1 MKNINKNLFV
11 ANLSNKQPTK
21 DITLDDIK
29 FKIKKITSKKEKIV
43 KLSNDLIFSKKS
55 IPIIAGP
62 NGVES
67 RELIFKVA
75 KFLKKQGIKIL
86 RGHAY
91 KPLTFP
97 YRSKNYKESMS
108 QGMDWLDEVKRHTG
122 MKIVTEVTEIRYLDK
137 ICSTADIL
145 QIGSRNMQN
154 LELLRECALTN
165 KTIILKRHFGA
176 SLRDML
182 GAAEHILDEGNENLI
197 LCERG
202 VSSPHTYKDTSR
214 FMLDVQAIVA
224 LKELIKYPVIS
235 DPSHASF
242 WAPWVSPL
250 ALASVAAGC
259 DGLIIEMHPNP
270 KKSAVDPLQ
279 PLDFKEFANL
289 KKKLKK
295 IASIFGKK
303 II

>member
-1 MKNINKNLFV
+1 MKIFV
-11 ANLSNKQPTK
+11 KNLSNKQPTK
-21 DITLDDIK
+21 DITDDDIK
-29 FKIKKITSKKEKIV
+29 YKIKKITSKKKVKVIVGGEIEFSEKTLPV
-43 KLSNDLIFSKKS
+43 
-55 IPIIAGP
+55 IAGP

-67 RELIFKVA
+67 RKMIFNVA
-75 KFLKKQGIKIL
+75 MFLKKQGIKIL

-97 YRSKNYKESMS
+97 YRSKTYKESMS

-122 MKIVTEVTEIRYLDK
+122 MKIVTEVTEIKYLDK
-137 ICSTADIL
+137 INYTADIL

-154 LELLRECALTN
+154 LELLKECALT
-165 KTIILKRHFGA
+165 KKPIILKRHFGA

-182 GAAEHILDEGNENLI
+182 GAAEHILVENNNKLI

-202 VSSPHTYKDTSR
+202 VSTPHTHRDTSR

-224 LKELIKYPVIS
+224 LKELVKYPVIS

-242 WAPWVSPL
+242 WAPWVAPL
-250 ALASVAAGC
+250 TLASIAAGC

-270 KKSAVDPLQ
+270 KKSMVDPLQ
-279 PLDFKEFANL
+279 PLNFTQFKDLNN
-289 KKKLKK
+289 KIKKLKK
-295 IASIFGKK
+295 FFNKK
-303 II
+303 

>member
-1 MKNINKNLFV
+1 MSSIKNKLYV
-11 ANLSNKQPTK
+11 QNLSNKQPTK
-21 DITLDDIK
+21 DITFDDIRY
-29 FKIKKITSKKEKIV
+29 KIKKITSKKEKV
-43 KLSNDLIFSKKS
+43 VRVSKDVFFSKKN
-55 IPIIAGP
+55 IPLIAGP

-75 KFLKKQGIKIL
+75 KFLKSQGVKIL

-97 YRSKNYKESMS
+97 YRSKTYKESMS
-108 QGMDWLDEVKRHTG
+108 QGMEWLDEVKRYTG
-122 MKIVTEVTEIRYLDK
+122 MKIVTEVTEIKYLDK

-182 GAAEHILDEGNENLI
+182 GAAEHILLEGNSKLI

-202 VSSPHTYKDTSR
+202 ISAPHTHRETSR
-214 FMLDVQAIVA
+214 FSLDLQVIPAA
-224 LKELIKYPVIS
+224 KELTHLPVVT
-235 DPSHASF
+235 DPSHATF
-242 WAPWVSPL
+242 WNPWVKSMS
-250 ALASVAAGC
+250 LASVASGA
-259 DGLIIEMHPNP
+259 DGVMLEVHPDP
-270 KKSAVDPLQ
+270 KNAAVDPLQ
-279 PLDFKEFANL
+279 PLNFKDFKQ
-289 KKKLKK
+289 
-295 IASIFGKK
+295 
-303 II
+303 

>member
-1 MKNINKNLFV
+1 MKIFV
-11 ANLSNKQPTK
+11 KNLSNKQPTK
-21 DITLDDIK
+21 DITDDDIK
-29 FKIKKITSKKEKIV
+29 YKIKKIKSKKKVKVIVGGEIEFSEKT
-43 KLSNDLIFSKKS
+43 L
-55 IPIIAGP
+55 PIIAGP

-67 RELIFKVA
+67 RKMIFNVA
-75 KFLKKQGIKIL
+75 MFLKKQGIKIL

-97 YRSKNYKESMS
+97 YRSKTYKESMS

-122 MKIVTEVTEIRYLDK
+122 MKIVTEVTEIKYLEK
-137 ICSTADIL
+137 INYTADIL

-154 LELLRECALTN
+154 LELLKECALTN
-165 KTIILKRHFGA
+165 KPIILKRHFGA

-182 GAAEHILDEGNENLI
+182 GAAEHILVENNNKLI

-202 VSSPHTYKDTSR
+202 VSTPHTHRDTSR

-224 LKELIKYPVIS
+224 LKELVKYPVIS

-242 WAPWVSPL
+242 WAPWVAPL
-250 ALASVAAGC
+250 TLASIAAGC

-270 KKSAVDPLQ
+270 KKSMVDPLQ
-279 PLDFKEFANL
+279 PLNFSQFKDLNH
-289 KKKLKK
+289 KIKKLKK
-295 IASIFGKK
+295 FFNK
-303 II
+303 I

>member
-1 MKNINKNLFV
+1 MKFFV
-11 ANLSNKQPTK
+11 KNLSNKQPTK
-21 DITLDDIK
+21 DITDDDIK
-29 FKIKKITSKKEKIV
+29 YKIKKITSKKKVKVIVGGEIEFSEKT
-43 KLSNDLIFSKKS
+43 L
-55 IPIIAGP
+55 PIIAGP

-67 RELIFKVA
+67 RKMIFNVA

-97 YRSKNYKESMS
+97 YRSKTYKESMS

-122 MKIVTEVTEIRYLDK
+122 MKIVTEVTEIKYLEK
-137 ICSTADIL
+137 INYTADIL

-154 LELLRECALTN
+154 LELLKECALTN
-165 KTIILKRHFGA
+165 KPIILKRHFGA

-182 GAAEHILDEGNENLI
+182 GAAEHILVENNNKLI

-202 VSSPHTYKDTSR
+202 VSTPHTHRDTSR

-224 LKELIKYPVIS
+224 LKELVKYPVIS

-242 WAPWVSPL
+242 WAPWVAPL
-250 ALASVAAGC
+250 TLASIAAGC
-259 DGLIIEMHPNP
+259 DG
-270 KKSAVDPLQ
+270 
-279 PLDFKEFANL
+279 
-289 KKKLKK
+289 
-295 IASIFGKK
+295 
-303 II
+303 

>member
-1 MKNINKNLFV
+1 MKKIFV
-11 ANLSNKQPTK
+11 KKLSNKQPTK
-21 DITLDDIK
+21 DITPDDIK
-29 FKIKKITSKKEKIV
+29 YKIKKVTSKKKVVVSIGGNLEFSEKT
-43 KLSNDLIFSKKS
+43 L
-55 IPIIAGP
+55 PIIAGP

-67 RELIFKVA
+67 RKMIFSVA
-75 KFLKKQGIKIL
+75 KFLKKQGVEIL

-97 YRSKNYKESMS
+97 YRSNTYKESMD
-108 QGMDWLDEVKRHTG
+108 QGMNWLDEVKRHLG
-122 MKIVTEVTEIRYLDK
+122 MKIVTEVTEIKYLQK
-137 ICSTADIL
+137 ISYTADIL

-165 KTIILKRHFGA
+165 KPIILKRHFGA

-182 GAAEHILDEGNENLI
+182 GAAEHILIENNNKLI

-202 VSSPHTYKDTSR
+202 VSAPHTHRDTSR

-224 LKELIKYPVIS
+224 LKELVKYPVIS

-242 WAPWVSPL
+242 WAPWVPPL
-250 ALASVAAGC
+250 TFASIAAGC

-270 KKSAVDPLQ
+270 KKSMVDPLQ
-279 PLDFKEFANL
+279 PLNFTQFKNLNNKIKIL
-289 KKKLKK
+289 KKFFNKK
-295 IASIFGKK
+295 
-303 II
+303 

>member
-1 MKNINKNLFV
+1 MKNRFIKNLT
-11 ANLSNKQPTK
+11 NKQPTK
-21 DITLDDIK
+21 DITSDDLK
-29 FKIKKITSKKEKIV
+29 YKIPIITSKKNIEVKID
-43 KLSNDLIFSKKS
+43 KKTIFNNKS

-67 RELIFKVA
+67 RELIFKVG
-75 KFLKKQGIKIL
+75 KLLKKNRIRIL

-97 YRSKNYKESMS
+97 YRSKQYSETKS
-108 QGMDWLDEVKRHTG
+108 QGMDWLDEVK
-122 MKIVTEVTEIRYLDK
+122 KYLKLLIVTEVTEIKYLQR
-137 ICSTADIL
+137 ICYTADIL

-154 LELLRECALTN
+154 LELLQEVAKTN
-165 KTIILKRHFGA
+165 KPIILKRHFGA

-182 GAAEHILDEGNENLI
+182 GAAEHILLEGNKKLI

-202 VSSPHTYKDTSR
+202 ITAPHTHKDTSR
-214 FMLDVQAIVA
+214 FILDIQAIVA

-242 WAPWVSPL
+242 WAPWVP
-250 ALASVAAGC
+250 ALTYASISAGTN
-259 DGLIIEMHPNP
+259 GLIIETHPTP
-270 KKSAVDPLQ
+270 SKSAVDPLQ
-279 PLDFKEFANL
+279 PLNFKQFSSL
-289 KKKLKK
+289 IKKSRKLAK
-295 IASIFGKK
+295 IYQKK